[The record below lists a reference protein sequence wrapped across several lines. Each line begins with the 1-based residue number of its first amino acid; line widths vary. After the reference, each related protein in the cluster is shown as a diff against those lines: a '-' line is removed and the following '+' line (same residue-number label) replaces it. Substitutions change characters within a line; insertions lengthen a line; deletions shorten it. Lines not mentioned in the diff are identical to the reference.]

1 MSASELDGGGGAT
14 RGGEED
20 EARATHRMQL
30 RAQEGPRAASARARS
45 ARRRREGNC
54 ARTSSRPGRSCS
66 PGSTR
71 TCRCRGTACGSLRA
85 VERQRLRLGASES
98 TRERGCTH
106 EGTCCTGCGGKL
118 WSERG
123 GRQRQSIK
131 HLQHEP
137 GAPAPSPHMQLE
149 TTHRCRRS
157 CGSAPAARRGRR
169 RTSGRALRDR
179 IGVSSRAPLRRR
191 RSTRRET
198 EREGRTIAPALVE
211 EAALLVEELDVLRA
225 GERGERSCE
234 AGGEREERRR
244 TSMYGLLRQ
253 NLSEPISKL
262 DQKWLQCRREASG
275 QPYCVES
282 GRGRGSSE
290 TSGRTSCSTRRPAGP
305 CPARRRGI
313 GSRCCRRCARGA
325 AGQTPW

>member
-1 MSASELDGGGGAT
+1 MSLCPPSSRATPCPPCRRAARLTRSRPACPPSATIACARKEEGGRLSASELEGGGGAT

-20 EARATHRMQL
+20 GVRATHRMQL
-30 RAQEGPRAASARARS
+30 WAHDGPRAASARARS
-45 ARRRREGNC
+45 ARRRRGGEC
-54 ARTSSRPGRSCS
+54 ERTSSRRGRSCS

-118 WSERG
+118 RSERG

-157 CGSAPAARRGRR
+157 CGSAPAGRRGRR

-191 RSTRRET
+191 RSTRSDT
-198 EREGRTIAPALVE
+198 ERGTHH
-211 EAALLVEELDVLRA
+211 
-225 GERGERSCE
+225 
-234 AGGEREERRR
+234 
-244 TSMYGLLRQ
+244 
-253 NLSEPISKL
+253 
-262 DQKWLQCRREASG
+262 
-275 QPYCVES
+275 
-282 GRGRGSSE
+282 
-290 TSGRTSCSTRRPAGP
+290 RPS
-305 CPARRRGI
+305 ARRR
-313 GSRCCRRCARGA
+313 SRPSRRG
-325 AGQTPW
+325 T